1 MRLLN
6 QDDDKL
12 LHRVLILLTQPEAL
26 ELRDSLDSLLEN
38 SVERHEHISSE
49 DYRKE
54 LTVCIYDP
62 NNLESFDDRSRRVI
76 VNDE

>member
-6 QDDDKL
+6 QDDDKP
-12 LHRVLILLTQPEAL
+12 LHRVLVFLTKTEAL
-26 ELRDSLDSLLEN
+26 ELRDSIDVLLED
-38 SVERHEHISSE
+38 SAGRHEHISSE

-54 LTVCIYDP
+54 ITVCIYDP
-62 NNLESFDDRSRRVI
+62 INLESFDNRSRTLT

>member
-6 QDDDKL
+6 QDDDNP

-38 SVERHEHISSE
+38 SVGRHEHISSQ
-49 DYRKE
+49 DYQKE
-54 LTVCIYDP
+54 ITIGIYD
-62 NNLESFDDRSRRVI
+62 ESKAEDFDDRSKTLIAR
-76 VNDE
+76 DE

>member
-1 MRLLN
+1 MRLLS
-6 QDDDKL
+6 QDDDKP
-12 LHRVLILLTQPEAL
+12 LHRILVFLTKTEAL
-26 ELRDSLDSLLEN
+26 ELRDSVDVLLKDSTA
-38 SVERHEHISSE
+38 RHEHISSE